1 VDVAICCGLQ
11 NNWLGIRIH
20 PQGLKTQRGVVMT
33 VEFINFL
40 FRWGHVLFGIVW
52 IGMLY
57 YFNFVQGGYFKQASA
72 EGLADAK
79 AKLAPSA
86 LWWFRWG
93 AMFTF
98 ITGLYLLHSISN
110 VLNNYIIVGA
120 AMGTLMAANVWMV
133 IWPAQ
138 RIALGIED
146 GGDKAAAAAKALLA
160 SRTNTLF
167 SAPMLFGMLAG
178 PHYGQYSSDVGGT
191 GLTVMLVIVLALEL
205 NGLKGKQGPMT
216 TVNGVIGSSLV
227 LTAVMVAALN
237 ML

>member
-1 VDVAICCGLQ
+1 
-11 NNWLGIRIH
+11 
-20 PQGLKTQRGVVMT
+20 MT
-33 VEFINFL
+33 AEFLNLI
-40 FRWGHVLFGIVW
+40 FRWSHLMFGITW

-57 YFNFVQGGYFKQASA
+57 YFNFVQGGYFKAASA

-98 ITGLYLLHSISN
+98 ITGVILLGMVHGN
-110 VLNNYIIVGA
+110 GQLNNYIIVGA

-138 RIALGIED
+138 KIALGIVE
-146 GGDKAAAAAKALLA
+146 GGDKAAAGAKALLA

-167 SAPMLFGMLAG
+167 SGPMAFAMLAG
-178 PHYGQYSSDVGGT
+178 PHYPGYGYGSGVGGT
-191 GLTVMLVIVLALEL
+191 GLTVALLIVLAIEI
-205 NGLKGKQGPMT
+205 NGLKGKQGPLT
-216 TVNGVIGSSLV
+216 TVNGVIGSSVV
-227 LTAVMVAALN
+227 LTAVMIAVLN
-237 ML
+237 NL

>member
-1 VDVAICCGLQ
+1 MDEVL
-11 NNWLGIRIH
+11 L
-20 PQGLKTQRGVVMT
+20 LL
-33 VEFINFL
+33 NFST
-40 FRWGHVLFGIVW
+40 RWAHVLFGITW

-98 ITGLYLLHSISN
+98 LTGLYLLHTISN
-110 VLNNYIIVGA
+110 VLNNYIIIGS
-120 AMGTLMAANVWMV
+120 AMGILMAANVWMV

-138 RIALGIED
+138 KIALGLVE
-146 GGDKAAAAAKALLA
+146 GGDKAAAGAKALLA

-178 PHYGQYSSDVGGT
+178 PHYAGHGYGTAVGGT
-191 GLTVMLVIVLALEL
+191 GLTVALVIIIALEI

-216 TVNGVIGSSLV
+216 TVNGVIGSSLA
-227 LTAVMVAALN
+227 LTAILVGALK
-237 ML
+237 LL